1 MNKFKYCLFLIPF
14 LGWGQLTLDVNLAV
28 GGEILALNQPVQ
40 VNDCSFQLE
49 QARFYLSKFEF
60 YQNGHLVAADPVN
73 AYLVD
78 LELDSTRKL
87 IFPDVDPSGV
97 DEIRFLFGIDS
108 VTNTSGAMSGALDP
122 MHGMYWSWQSG
133 YINCKLEGTFIKPKR
148 EAFQLHLGGY
158 AFPFSGA
165 RQISLKKNRTNGKL
179 KVTID
184 LNLLIQEIIQPQS
197 NLHVMSPCTRAVE
210 YAQLLVKSIDLK
222 P

>member
-1 MNKFKYCLFLIPF
+1 MNKLKYCLFLIPF

-28 GGEILALNQPVQ
+28 GERVLILNQPVELK
-40 VNDCSFQLE
+40 DCSFQLE

-87 IFPDVDPSGV
+87 IFQNIDPKKVDG
-97 DEIRFLFGIDS
+97 IRFLFGIDS
-108 VTNTSGAMSGALDP
+108 ITNTSGAMSGALDP

-165 RQISLKKNRTNGKL
+165 QQISLKTNNADGEL

-184 LNLLIQEIIQPQS
+184 LDLLMQEIIRPQA
-197 NLHVMSPCTRAVE
+197 NLHVMSPCIRAVE
-210 YAQLLVKSIDLK
+210 YAQLLVKSVDLK